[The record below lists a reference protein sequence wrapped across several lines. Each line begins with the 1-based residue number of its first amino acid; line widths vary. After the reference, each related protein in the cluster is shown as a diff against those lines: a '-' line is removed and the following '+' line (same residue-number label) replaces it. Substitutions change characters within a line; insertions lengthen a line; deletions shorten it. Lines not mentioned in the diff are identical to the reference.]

1 MSGHIFFADRYYG
14 YDDAMYA
21 ALRLMELFV
30 GRRNTTPGLVLSDL
44 LRDLPVMVTS
54 PEIRRP
60 CLDEHKTGLVA
71 GFMSAF
77 RSLYPDLAQQAVKVV
92 NIDGVRIEW
101 ADGWG
106 LVRASNTEPLLVLR
120 FEAATET
127 RMLDIQNAFERTLS
141 SLAVAT
147 GGRR

>member
-1 MSGHIFFADRYYG
+1 
-14 YDDAMYA
+14 
-21 ALRLMELFV
+21 
-30 GRRNTTPGLVLSDL
+30 
-44 LRDLPVMVTS
+44 
-54 PEIRRP
+54 
-60 CLDEHKTGLVA
+60 
-71 GFMSAF
+71 MSAF